1 MYLTVYDTDDN
12 QKKHVID
19 ICTFI
24 IILPMSTFYYEQND
38 INLYQRIFWYEKEEQ
53 VRIIVFKICYLYYLK
68 RKKSHVLKMP
78 NCIHKNKQKI
88 SIFKRL

>member
-1 MYLTVYDTDDN
+1 MIQTTI
-12 QKKHVID
+12 KKTCYD

-53 VRIIVFKICYLYYLK
+53 VRIIVFKICYLLIYISETK
-68 RKKSHVLKMP
+68 KKSCFE
-78 NCIHKNKQKI
+78 NA
-88 SIFKRL
+88 